1 MSPLEQ
7 WARERPHALAYRMVP
22 SGQSVTWAELE
33 LRSRKLAA
41 FMVAQGLQVGDG
53 IAVMLENHLR
63 YFEILWAAHRIGL
76 YYTTISRHL
85 KTDEVSHIVRDS
97 GAKLLFCSAL
107 TLMELDE
114 AALADLPVKR
124 VVLDQYQ
131 AGQTNYEAAIQL
143 YPDDV
148 SLPERPEGMD
158 FCYSSGTTGLPKGI
172 KKPLADAGK
181 HFASKS
187 DPRSH
192 WKDFDASSVYLS
204 TAPFYHTAPV
214 RWNMNVMRAGGHCV
228 MMEKFDAELALK
240 AIAQFGVTHAQ
251 FVPTMFIRMLRL
263 RETWAPTLP
272 EGAVASLGRP
282 GAGERDGP
290 HDLSSLRFV
299 IHAAAPCSAT
309 VKQAMID
316 WLGPILYEFYSGTE
330 LVGRTSLDSHEWL
343 THPGSVGRAEVGV
356 IHIVGE
362 DGRELPTGE
371 NGVIYF
377 SGGPTFE
384 YHNDPEKT
392 RSAYNA
398 QGWATYGD
406 IGHVDAEGFLYLTDR
421 LANTIVSGGVNI
433 YPQETE
439 NVLQDH
445 PAVLDVAVVGVP
457 DAEFGEAV
465 KAVVQLQPPHQAS
478 PELAAEL
485 MAHCRAR
492 ISALKCPRSV
502 DFVAQLPRAE
512 SGKLLK
518 RLVKAQYWGEGSG
531 IAH

>member
-1 MSPLEQ
+1 MSPLEH
-7 WARERPHALAYRMVP
+7 WARERPDALAYRMVP
-22 SGQSVTWAELE
+22 SGQAVSWAELE

-41 FMVAQGLQVGDG
+41 FMVDQGLQVGEG
-53 IAVMLENHLR
+53 IAVMLDNHLR

-85 KTDEVSHIVRDS
+85 KSDEVGHIVRDS
-97 GAKLLFCSAL
+97 GARMLFGSAL
-107 TLMELDE
+107 SWQELDV
-114 AALADLPVKR
+114 AALADLPVQR
-124 VVLDQYQ
+124 ITLGQYR
-131 AGQTNYEAAIQL
+131 ADESEYEAVIAQ

-148 SLPERPEGMD
+148 RLPERPEGMD

-181 HFASKS
+181 HFVSKS
-187 DPRSH
+187 DPRTH
-192 WKDFDASSVYLS
+192 WKDFDTASVYLS

-228 MMEKFDAELALK
+228 MMEKFDAELALQ
-240 AIAQFGVTHAQ
+240 AVDQFGVTHAQ
-251 FVPTMFIRMLRL
+251 FVPTMFVRMLRL
-263 RETWAPTLP
+263 SDELK
-272 EGAVASLGRP
+272 SKS
-282 GAGERDGP
+282 
-290 HDLSSLRFV
+290 DLSSLRCV
-299 IHAAAPCSAT
+299 IHAAAPCPAT

-330 LVGRTSLDSHEWL
+330 LIGRTSLDSHEWL
-343 THPGSVGRAEVGV
+343 AHPGSVGRAEVGV
-356 IHIVGE
+356 IHIVGD
-362 DGRELPTGE
+362 DGRELPVGE

-384 YHNDPEKT
+384 YHKDPVKT
-392 RSAYNA
+392 RSVYND

-406 IGHVDAEGFLYLTDR
+406 IGHVDAEGYLYLTDR

-439 NVLQDH
+439 NTLQAH

-478 PELAAEL
+478 PDLAAEL
-485 MAHCRAR
+485 MAFCRAR
-492 ISALKCPRSV
+492 ISPIKCPRSV

-518 RLVKAQYWGEGSG
+518 RLVKAQYWGNGSG